1 MSAEARL
8 GDNPLLVLGLGLG
21 ATRME
26 VERQAQLLLGMLE
39 LGFPDAATYA
49 SPLGPRPRT
58 PDLVRAAAA
67 ALRDPGQRLQAE
79 LWFVPTEAASE
90 DRTSSA
96 EAPRAPSTATSD
108 SRTDS
113 IWTDALAR
121 LGWGP
126 AREAR

>member
-26 VERQAQLLLGMLE
+26 IERQAQLLLGMLE
-39 LGFPDAATYA
+39 LGFADAARFAT
-49 SPLGPRPRT
+49 PLGPRPRT

-79 LWFVPTEAASE
+79 LWFVPADATEAAPPPPPASPAPSPSSE
-90 DRTSSA
+90 TRTS
-96 EAPRAPSTATSD
+96 T
-108 SRTDS
+108 
-113 IWTDALAR
+113 WTGALAR

-126 AREAR
+126 

>member
-39 LGFPDAATYA
+39 LGFPDAATYP

-79 LWFVPTEAASE
+79 LWFVPADASG
-90 DRTSSA
+90 DRTPTPETSS
-96 EAPRAPSTATSD
+96 PPSTSTSD
-108 SRTDS
+108 SRTES